1 MTTDYKDSVFLPK
14 TEFPM
19 RGSLARKEP
28 ELLARWR
35 TMELYARQR
44 DAAKGRKKFL
54 LHDGPPYANGNIH
67 IGHALNK
74 ILKDVVNRSYYQT
87 GHDVAYVPGWD
98 CHGLPIEWK
107 IEEQYRSKGKD
118 KDQVPTLQ
126 FRAECREF
134 AAHWLKV
141 QSEEFQRLGVMGAW
155 DRPYSTMTKAAEAQI
170 VREIHKFL
178 RNGLLYKGV
187 KPVMWS
193 VVEKTALAEA
203 EVEYHDHKST
213 TLWVK
218 FPVRASNAYMR
229 GDLNSEEN
237 KKINC
242 LAMLL
247 QESSIV
253 IWTTTP
259 WTIPANRAIAYG
271 DFSYSILRVDAVT
284 EDSLAKQGE
293 TLVVASDLV
302 ASFCNTA
309 KIAANSVLTTF
320 DGKNFPATVCAHPL
334 RGQGYDFD
342 VPLLYGDFVT
352 TEAGTGFV
360 HIAPSHGEDDF
371 NLIRQYNKEH
381 STSKIEIPETV
392 SDEGKYLNWM
402 PIFSGETIYT
412 PDGKPGTANGA
423 VIRALSVSV
432 IKDENGA
439 VLSSKGGA
447 LLAKQNITHSYPHSW
462 RSKAPLIFRTT
473 PQWFIA
479 MDRVPQGGKATL
491 RETAMRAI
499 GETRWVPGMG
509 ENRIRGM
516 IETRPDW
523 CISRQRAWGV
533 PIALFVDKKTNQPLQ
548 DEAVLTRI
556 ADSFAKEGADAW
568 YSHPPQ
574 FYLGDEYRA
583 EDYDQVFDIVD
594 VWFESGS
601 THAFVLDPL
610 LNDGNWPEL
619 GWPAT
624 LYLEGSDQHRGW
636 FHSSLLEACGTRGR
650 APFDIVLTHGFT
662 LDEQGRKMSK
672 SLGNTVVPQSVIDQ
686 MGADILRLWVVMSDY
701 KQDLRIGPEI
711 LKQIGDYYRRF
722 RNTMRYLLGALD
734 GMSAAERLPHTEM
747 PELERWVLHR
757 LVEVDQIVRAG
768 IADFDYNRAMVAL
781 HEFCAVDLSAFYF
794 DIRKDSLYCD
804 HPDNPCRRAT
814 RTVMER
820 LFECLTVWLAPFLCF
835 TTEEAWLTRYPD
847 EKDSVHLQLFQ
858 TIPASWRDD
867 ALAARWGQLRTIR
880 STITGVIEKAR
891 AEKKLGSSLQAHIEI
906 VTSAE
911 QAALLQQVDLREFCI
926 VSSAR
931 VQATA
936 PADAGIV
943 VTVDLAPGTKCER
956 CWQILP
962 EVGHHADHP
971 MLCERCYS
979 VVASPGTKAA

>member
-19 RGSLARKEP
+19 RGSLARMEP
-28 ELLARWR
+28 ELLTRWR

-44 DAAKGRKKFL
+44 EAAQGRSPFI

-74 ILKDVVNRSYYQT
+74 ILKDVVNRTYYQT

-107 IEEQYRSKGKD
+107 IEEQYRAKGKD

-141 QSEEFQRLGVMGAW
+141 QTEEFQRLGIAGFW
-155 DRPYSTMTKAAEAQI
+155 DRPYSTMTFAAEAQI

-218 FPVRASNAYMR
+218 FPVVKSPVPE
-229 GDLNSEEN
+229 LNG
-237 KKINC
+237 
-242 LAMLL
+242 AF
-247 QESSIV
+247 IV

-271 DFSYSILRVDAVT
+271 DFAYSVVRVDTAA
-284 EDSLAKQGE
+284 EESLVKQGE
-293 TLVVASDLV
+293 TLVVATDLV
-302 ASFCNTA
+302 AQFCTTA
-309 KIAANSVLTTF
+309 KVAAHTIVASFN
-320 DGKNFPATVCAHPL
+320 GKDFLQTICAHPL
-334 RGQGYDFD
+334 RGQGYDYD
-342 VPLLYGDFVT
+342 VPLYPGDFVT

-371 NLIRQYNKEH
+371 NLGRKHN
-381 STSKIEIPETV
+381 IEPTDFV
-392 SDEGKYLNWM
+392 ADDGTYQPHVPLFAGK
-402 PIFSGETIYT
+402 TIYK
-412 PDGKPGTANGA
+412 PDGKVGDANGA
-423 VIRALSVSV
+423 VIKALVDAGMLV
-432 IKDENGA
+432 
-439 VLSSKGGA
+439 
-447 LLAKQNITHSYPHSW
+447 AKANITHSYPHSW

-479 MDRVPQGGKATL
+479 MDRAPKGGKETL
-491 RETAMRAI
+491 RETALRAI
-499 GETRWVPGMG
+499 GDTRWVPGIG

-516 IETRPDW
+516 IEQRPDW

-556 ADSFAKEGADAW
+556 ADTFAKEGADAW
-568 YSHPPQ
+568 YKHPAQ
-574 FYLGDEYRA
+574 YFLGDGYQA
-583 EDYDQVFDIVD
+583 ENYDQVFDIVD

-601 THAFVLDPL
+601 THNFVLDPQT
-610 LNDGNWPEL
+610 NAGNWPEL
-619 GWPAT
+619 RWPASI
-624 LYLEGSDQHRGW
+624 YLEGSDQHRGW

-672 SLGNTVVPQSVIDQ
+672 SLGNTVAPQSVIEQ

-722 RNTMRYLLGALD
+722 RNTLRYLLGALD
-734 GMSAAERLPHTEM
+734 GMSAAERLPPTEM

-757 LVEVDQIVRAG
+757 LSEIDSVMRASVT
-768 IADFDYNRAMVAL
+768 DFDYNRAMVSL

-804 HPDNPCRRAT
+804 RPDSIRRRAT
-814 RTVMER
+814 RTVMEQ
-820 LFECLTVWLAPFLCF
+820 LFESLTIWLAPFLCF
-835 TTEEAWLTRYPD
+835 TAEEAWLTRYPGD
-847 EKDSVHLQLFQ
+847 KESVHLQQFPA
-858 TIPASWRDD
+858 IPASWRDE
-867 ALAARWGQLRTIR
+867 ALGAKWKRLREKR
-880 STITGVIEKAR
+880 SVVTVAIEKAR
-891 AEKKLGSSLQAHIEI
+891 AEKIIGSSLQAQVE
-906 VTSAE
+906 VYATPE
-911 QAALLQQVDLREFCI
+911 WLALLKSVEFQELCI
-926 VSSAR
+926 VSSLNF
-931 VQATA
+931 V
-936 PADAGIV
+936 PAADLPISDPVRAYDEV
-943 VTVDLAPGTKCER
+943 ETLKVTLAPGTKCDR

-962 EVGHHADHP
+962 EVGKHADHP
-971 MLCERCYS
+971 LLCERCYDA
-979 VVASPGTKAA
+979 VAHPGIQAA